1 MHYSELILLVLLQ
14 VCIYYVFENKFVR
27 FILKIKL
34 VDKPGKNKIHSNNVP
49 LTGGPLVFLSIIIY
63 FIFNYLNILDK
74 SILNETIIIFV
85 IGITFAF
92 FVGIVDDILHINPQ
106 KKLFIITF
114 FNILLFQ
121 NVAFFQTNILIFQN
135 NFFTLELS
143 IASLALIFSILS
155 FLAYHYSLSILDGIN
170 GILGTYSVC
179 FLIILLLFF
188 EMKNELY
195 NFIFYLILFLSFVTL
210 LNFKNK
216 LFFGNSGSLMLAALF
231 PYLILYLNNQRDN
244 SIYSLSYLSLVAIPI
259 LDMIRLFY
267 IRITSRKSPFSKDLN
282 HFHHLLFKRYQLF
295 FTILIYISLSFL
307 PFIFIQVLNLDA
319 LIALI
324 IQFICFFSGTYYL
337 SRKNN

>member
-1 MHYSELILLVLLQ
+1 MHYSELILLVLFQ
-14 VCIYYVFENKFVR
+14 VCIYFIFEKKFLR

-34 VDKPGKNKIHSNNVP
+34 VDKPGKNKIHFNIVP
-49 LTGGPLVFLSIIIY
+49 LTGGPLIFFSIIIY

-74 SILNETIIIFV
+74 SIMNESIIIFV

-92 FVGIVDDILHINPQ
+92 FVGLIDDILHINPQ

-121 NVAFFQTNILIFQN
+121 NVVFFKTNVLIFQN
-135 NFFTLELS
+135 NFFSLELS

-170 GILGTYSVC
+170 GIFGTYSIC
-179 FLIILLLFF
+179 FLIILLLLFDK
-188 EMKNELY
+188 KNELN
-195 NFIFYLILFLSFVTL
+195 NFIFYLILFLSFVTF

-244 SIYSLSYLSLVAIPI
+244 SIYSFSYLSLVIIPI

-267 IRITSRKSPFSKDLN
+267 IRIINRKSPFSKDLN

-295 FTILIYISLSFL
+295 LTILIYVSLCFL
-307 PFIFIQVLNLDA
+307 PFTFIQVLNLDA
-319 LIALI
+319 PIALI
-324 IQFICFFSGTYYL
+324 FQFICFFSLTYYL

>member
-1 MHYSELILLVLLQ
+1 MHYRELILLVLLQ
-14 VCIYYVFENKFVR
+14 VGIYFVLEKKFLR

-34 VDKPGKNKIHSNNVP
+34 IDRPGNNKIHSNTIP
-49 LTGGPLVFLSIIIY
+49 LTGGPLIFSSIITYI
-63 FIFNYLNILDK
+63 IFNYLNILNE
-74 SILNETIIIFV
+74 SIVNESIIIFV
-85 IGITFAF
+85 IGFTFAF
-92 FVGIVDDILHINPQ
+92 LVGLVDDILHINPQ

-307 PFIFIQVLNLDA
+307 PFIFIQVFNIDA

-324 IQFICFFSGTYYL
+324 VQFTCFFSGTYYL
-337 SRKNN
+337 SRKKN